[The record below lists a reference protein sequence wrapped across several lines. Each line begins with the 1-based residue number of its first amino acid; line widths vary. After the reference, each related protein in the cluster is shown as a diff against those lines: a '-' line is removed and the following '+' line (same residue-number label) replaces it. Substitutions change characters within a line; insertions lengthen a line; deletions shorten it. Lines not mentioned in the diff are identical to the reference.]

1 MRELRHPNL
10 LPLLA
15 AFVHQHHLWMVTPY
29 YRGGSL
35 RSIIEYGHPGVSFI
49 PEYIVTFYKQDVMKV
64 SRRNADTMHKYRD
77 NYHNEYRVL
86 L

>member
-49 PEYIVTFYKQDVMKV
+49 PKYIVTFYKQDVMK
-64 SRRNADTMHKYRD
+64 SFHQIKE
-77 NYHNEYRVL
+77 EYRHNAQISG
-86 L
+86 